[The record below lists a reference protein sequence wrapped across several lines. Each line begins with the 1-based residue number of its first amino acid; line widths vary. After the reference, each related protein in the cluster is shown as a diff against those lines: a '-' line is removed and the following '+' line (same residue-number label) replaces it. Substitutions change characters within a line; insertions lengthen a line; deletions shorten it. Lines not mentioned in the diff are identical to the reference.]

1 VRARVAFAHTAAVVG
16 LIAVAVACGGGDE
29 REPSGK
35 SVARQ
40 YACLSCH
47 GPDGQGG
54 TGPTW
59 VGLFGS
65 EVTLTDGTTVT
76 VDEEYLR
83 LAVRQP
89 AAQVREGMVVPMPVN
104 SAVTD
109 DDLELIIDYIKSLA
123 PDA

>member
-1 VRARVAFAHTAAVVG
+1 
-16 LIAVAVACGGGDE
+16 
-29 REPSGK
+29 
-35 SVARQ
+35 
-40 YACLSCH
+40 
-47 GPDGQGG
+47 
-54 TGPTW
+54 